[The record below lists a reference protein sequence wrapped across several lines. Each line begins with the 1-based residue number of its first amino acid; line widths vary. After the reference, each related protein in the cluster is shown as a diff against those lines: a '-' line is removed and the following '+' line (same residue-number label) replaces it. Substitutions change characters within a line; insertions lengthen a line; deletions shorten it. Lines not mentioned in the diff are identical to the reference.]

1 MPASTRSATARR
13 GPTSTGTGTLPEPPE
28 LDLARIVEA
37 LDRHGVEYL
46 IVGGHAAR
54 AYGARFL
61 TRDSDCLVKMEREN
75 LSRLAAALRE
85 LHARLRISGLSDEES
100 AALPVQIDA
109 ILDQQT
115 DFSNWRTDAGDLDV
129 MKAMPGPDGAPRH
142 YEDLAGDA
150 RVLDY
155 AGVRIRVASLNAIVA
170 SKEFANR
177 PKDRDALPELHL
189 LQERMRGAR
198 HDRPN
203 AAPPPAPPTGPHRC
217 EPHRRGPTTGR

>member
-1 MPASTRSATARR
+1 M
-13 GPTSTGTGTLPEPPE
+13 
-28 LDLARIVEA
+28 
-37 LDRHGVEYL
+37 

-54 AYGARFL
+54 AYGATFL
-61 TRDSDCLVKMEREN
+61 TRDSDCLVRMGREN
-75 LSRLAAALRE
+75 LSRLAAALRK

-100 AALPVQIDA
+100 ASQPVQVDA
-109 ILDQQT
+109 ILDQQA

-142 YEDLAGDA
+142 YEDLAGDS

-155 AGVRIRVASLNAIVA
+155 AGVRIRVATLNAIVA

-177 PKDRDALPELHL
+177 PKDRDALPELRQ

-198 HDRPN
+198 HGHPN
-203 AAPPPAPPTGPHRC
+203 AAAPAAPPPRPHRS
-217 EPHRRGPTTGR
+217 EPHRRGPSPGR

>member
-1 MPASTRSATARR
+1 
-13 GPTSTGTGTLPEPPE
+13 
-28 LDLARIVEA
+28 
-37 LDRHGVEYL
+37 
-46 IVGGHAAR
+46 
-54 AYGARFL
+54 
-61 TRDSDCLVKMEREN
+61 MEREN
-75 LSRLAAALRE
+75 LFRLAAALRE

-100 AALPVQIDA
+100 AALPVQVDA

-129 MKAMPGPDGAPRH
+129 MKAMPGPDGAPRR

-198 HDRPN
+198 HDCPN
-203 AAPPPAPPTGPHRC
+203 AAPPAAPSPRSPTRPHRC
-217 EPHRRGPTTGR
+217 EPHHRGPTYGW

>member
-1 MPASTRSATARR
+1 VPESTRNATARC
-13 GPTSTGTGTLPEPPE
+13 GPTSTGTGTLPPTPE
-28 LDLARIVEA
+28 SDLARIVEV

-46 IVGGHAAR
+46 IVGGHASR
-54 AYGARFL
+54 AYGA
-61 TRDSDCLVKMEREN
+61 TRTTQDTDCLVKTEREN
-75 LSRLAAALRE
+75 LARVAAALKE
-85 LHARLRISGLSDEES
+85 LNARLRVTGLSDEEA

-109 ILDQQT
+109 ILNQQT

-129 MKAMPGPDGAPRH
+129 MKAMPGPDGAPRR

-155 AGVRIRVASLNAIVA
+155 AGVYIRVASLNAIVA

-177 PKDRDALPELHL
+177 PKDRDALPELRQ

-198 HDRPN
+198 HDRRD
-203 AAPPPAPPTGPHRC
+203 APSPAEPPTRPQRG
-217 EPHRRGPTTGR
+217 EPHYRGPTPGR